1 MIDGKTDFGIRKL
14 WGVCVETIVDGDAIV
29 PMISA
34 ASIVAK
40 VERDREMIGHA
51 KKFPEY
57 GFAKHKGYGTKA
69 HYDAINQHGM
79 SSLHRTSFLK
89 RITGEV

>member
-14 WGVCVETIVDGDAIV
+14 WGVEVETIVDGDAIV

-40 VERDREMIGHA
+40 VERDREMREHA
-51 KKFPEY
+51 IKFPQY
-57 GFAKHKGYGTKA
+57 GFEKHK
-69 HYDAINQHGM
+69 
-79 SSLHRTSFLK
+79 
-89 RITGEV
+89 

>member
-14 WGVCVETIVDGDAIV
+14 WGVSVETIVDGDAIV

-40 VERDREMIGHA
+40 VERDREMVKHA
-51 KKFPEY
+51 VKFPQY
-57 GFAKHKGYGTKA
+57 
-69 HYDAINQHGM
+69 
-79 SSLHRTSFLK
+79 
-89 RITGEV
+89 